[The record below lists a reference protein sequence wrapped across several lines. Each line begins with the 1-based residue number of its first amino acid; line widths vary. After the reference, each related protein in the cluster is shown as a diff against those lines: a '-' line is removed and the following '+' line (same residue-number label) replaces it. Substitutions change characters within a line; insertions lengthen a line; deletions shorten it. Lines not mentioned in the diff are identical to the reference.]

1 MILFAEAP
9 LDGDL
14 LVKLLALALVV
25 GQVVAIWLGISNR
38 SQIQKREVTFEFTP
52 ASKELFDVHVRS
64 NREEH
69 DQLHTKISG
78 VDRGSR
84 DRLEKTV
91 QDFNDKFQSL
101 PSEIIAL
108 LRNTGVIK

>member
-1 MILFAEAP
+1 MLLAQIQSVPAEA
-9 LDGDL
+9 LKNYVLITAGL
-14 LVKLLALALVV
+14 IATAYYARGLFSRKE
-25 GQVVAIWLGISNR
+25 
-38 SQIQKREVTFEFTP
+38 KREITFEFTP
-52 ASKELFDVHVRS
+52 ASKEAFDNHVKA

-69 DQLHTKISG
+69 DQLHAKLSG
-78 VDRGSR
+78 MDRGSR